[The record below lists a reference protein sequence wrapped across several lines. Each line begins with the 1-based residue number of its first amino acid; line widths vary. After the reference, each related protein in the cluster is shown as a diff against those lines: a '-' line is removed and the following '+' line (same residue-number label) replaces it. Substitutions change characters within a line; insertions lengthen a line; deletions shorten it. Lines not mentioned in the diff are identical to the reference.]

1 MRYFDL
7 HCDTAIVCYKNGIEL
22 DDLSLAASVKKG
34 NLFEDWRQCYAVFI
48 NDNSPDPKGEYNN
61 IVADFRKKSVG
72 TQKPE
77 PLLTLENGLPIDSL
91 EFIDKLSLDGIK
103 AATLTWNGENHLAGG
118 AYSEAHLKP
127 FGKQVI
133 KKFNDNKIVCDLSHL
148 NRVSFFE
155 VEAKAERV
163 IASHSCCDRTHKNIR
178 NLTDEQIKCIAEHGG
193 IIGLCFYPEFLGTK
207 YVFEGVWRHI
217 YHLLNMGLDKNIA
230 IGSDFDGA
238 NMSECLDGVDKV
250 PHLYSYL
257 SERGIPGKTLENIF
271 FNNAKFF
278 FENF

>member
-7 HCDTAIVCYKNGIEL
+7 HCDTATVCYKNGIEL

-34 NLFEDWRQCYAVFI
+34 NFFEDWRQCYAVFI

-133 KKFNDNKIVCDLSHL
+133 KKF
-148 NRVSFFE
+148 
-155 VEAKAERV
+155 V
-163 IASHSCCDRTHKNIR
+163 IYRTLTELVFLRLRQKQRGLLQVIPVVIELIR
-178 NLTDEQIKCIAEHGG
+178 I
-193 IIGLCFYPEFLGTK
+193 
-207 YVFEGVWRHI
+207 
-217 YHLLNMGLDKNIA
+217 
-230 IGSDFDGA
+230 
-238 NMSECLDGVDKV
+238 
-250 PHLYSYL
+250 
-257 SERGIPGKTLENIF
+257 
-271 FNNAKFF
+271 
-278 FENF
+278 